1 MKPMPV
7 TLLSKSIHIERRQ
20 MPAHETTL
28 EAMFLGPCDAPIR
41 PSQYRPSQVALTEHL
56 DVKPLTPNL
65 GPPRISAADDE
76 LLMHILSSQK
86 TYGERSPEKW
96 LEPTQP
102 PTDDSAKL
110 DAIAADQKKI
120 YRQLRLITNL
130 LVSVLD
136 DRDQDCEL

>member
-1 MKPMPV
+1 
-7 TLLSKSIHIERRQ
+7 

-28 EAMFLGPCDAPIR
+28 EAMFLGPSDAPIR
-41 PSQYRPSQVALTEHL
+41 PSQYRPSQVTF
-56 DVKPLTPNL
+56 TPNL
-65 GPPRISAADDE
+65 EPRISAADHE

-86 TYGERSPEKW
+86 TYGGRTAEKW
-96 LEPTQP
+96 LEHTQP
-102 PTDDSAKL
+102 STDHSAKL

-136 DRDQDCEL
+136 DRGEDGDQ